1 MKYDGCES
9 CGKWSPRLSVVGNAS
24 AAVFKFIIGMLSG
37 SMGLVADSLHSSADA
52 FSSLLILAALKI
64 ASKPKDEGHPYGHG
78 KVEYIST
85 IFASIFIFTGATL
98 ILIEVLHTIK
108 SGGIHKVPD
117 TIAIFATIIS
127 LFFSY
132 LMYQSNHCAGTQ
144 LCSPALL
151 ADAGESKADALA
163 SIAVLVGLIGTKV
176 GYVYADTI
184 AAGAV
189 AVLVFHISVEM
200 FLKGVD
206 GLIDVSLDKDILK
219 KIQILAQR
227 VNGVEGVR
235 DIKSRC
241 MGQKCCVDLSINVL
255 KTETILNSYQ
265 IAEAVKA
272 IIKEKVEGIDEVT
285 VRTLPISKWRFV
297 K

>member
-1 MKYDGCES
+1 MKYASCES

-52 FSSLLILAALKI
+52 FSSLLILIALKI
-64 ASKPKDEGHPYGHG
+64 AKKPRDEGHPYGHG

-85 IFASIFIFTGATL
+85 IFASIFIFIGASL
-98 ILIEVLHTIK
+98 ILVEVLHTFK
-108 SGGIHKVPD
+108 TGGIHRVPD
-117 TIAIFATIIS
+117 TVAILATIIS
-127 LFFSY
+127 LVFSY
-132 LMYQSNHCAGTQ
+132 LMYQSNNCAGTQ
-144 LCSPALL
+144 LGSPALL

-176 GYVYADTI
+176 GYIYADTF

-206 GLIDVSLDKDILK
+206 GLIDVSLDKDVLR
-219 KIQILAQR
+219 KIQKVAQR

-255 KTETILNSYQ
+255 KTESILHSYH

-272 IIKEKVEGIDEVT
+272 LIKEKVEGIDEVT
-285 VRTLPISKWRFV
+285 VRTLPISKWRFI